1 MRLRSALAAALGAG
15 VLLITTPA
23 PASAVAGQLRYDYM
37 TAEGFEASGFLSS
50 PPSGQCLNL
59 PGAGEDNPQPARS
72 PKNRTDA
79 WATVFTGTDCEGDS
93 FPLRPHTGGASKR
106 LKVRSVVFN

>member
-23 PASAVAGQLRYDYM
+23 PASAAAGQFRYAYM
-37 TAEGFEASGFLSS
+37 TVDGYKASGFLNS
-50 PPSGQCLNL
+50 PPNGQCLNL
-59 PGAGEDNPQPARS
+59 PGVGEDNPQPAHS
-72 PKNRTDA
+72 PENRTDA

-93 FPLRPHTGGASKR
+93 FPLRPHTGSASER

>member
-1 MRLRSALAAALGAG
+1 MRLRSALASALGVG

-23 PASAVAGQLRYDYM
+23 TAAAATGQFRYDYM
-37 TAEGFEASGFLSS
+37 TPEGYEASGFLIS

-59 PGAGEDNPQPARS
+59 PGVGEDNPQPAHS

-79 WATVFTGTDCEGDS
+79 WATVFTDTNCEGDS
-93 FPLRPHTGGASKR
+93 FPLRPRTGGASER